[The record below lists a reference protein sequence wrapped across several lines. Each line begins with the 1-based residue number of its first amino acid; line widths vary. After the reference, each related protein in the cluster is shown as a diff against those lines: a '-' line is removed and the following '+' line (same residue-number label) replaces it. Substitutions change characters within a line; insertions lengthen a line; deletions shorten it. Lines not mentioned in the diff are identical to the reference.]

1 MILYYFF
8 LIVVGI
14 IFVFNSLF
22 WESSFDL
29 SLCLFIFPSSCL
41 FQRVASSC
49 FILAVFCLWCFV
61 LISNFSR
68 VFTCTLTCTVS
79 LVCFSKKSYSLKFCC
94 FDLHCYFTEQYSCL
108 LVYLL
113 LLNVAVWVQEWK
125 QKGLGLFFNWL
136 SHSSSLFW
144 ISTDNKIEKKKS
156 KDNKSLSMSTLSPH
170 TFLNKQRAIIQVG
183 FLTLLWLLLPA
194 LACLAYLES
203 CDSVALSRAMLAEG
217 SCKWN
222 TANIMCAGEKKLYFA
237 KITSLYKDVKRQH
250 GF

>member
-1 MILYYFF
+1 MILYSFF

-29 SLCLFIFPSSCL
+29 SPCLFIFPSSCL

-68 VFTCTLTCTVS
+68 VFTCTFTCTVS

-144 ISTDNKIEKKKS
+144 ISKDNKIEGKKS

-170 TFLNKQRAIIQVG
+170 TFLNKQRAIIQAG
-183 FLTLLWLLLPA
+183 FSHFALTPTPT
-194 LACLAYLES
+194 CLAYLES

-217 SCKWN
+217 SEKWSN
-222 TANIMCAGEKKLYFA
+222 
-237 KITSLYKDVKRQH
+237 V
-250 GF
+250 